1 MSLAPHR
8 ALFVFDVGVLSF
20 APLQLRRS
28 IATKLFSYDLL
39 EIMYDLIRA
48 TEYVLTNVYE
58 VISCFKHDV
67 ELSFIP
73 DDFRT
78 KIVC

>member
-1 MSLAPHR
+1 
-8 ALFVFDVGVLSF
+8 
-20 APLQLRRS
+20 
-28 IATKLFSYDLL
+28 
-39 EIMYDLIRA
+39 MYDLIRA
-48 TEYVLTNVYE
+48 TKYVLTNVYE